1 MNNPINPE
9 FNNRA
14 VSVYDSGDALDDFPV
29 LKAFQ
34 QYIDAEQAKAR
45 KRLLALGV
53 FFGALMFVVIAIF
66 VVLLMNVTNRNQ
78 QLNDR
83 LIEFAMKDRSTGS
96 AVVVQPPPDSTAI
109 LTLTTKLEEMQRKL
123 SETQSKAEKAIA
135 EAEEKARQAANT
147 AEAAKPKPPS
157 AEELEIKRL
166 RTLLDEEKKKAAAE
180 QERRRQEE
188 LEAYRRQHYPELY
201 ETNPALERAQ
211 RARKTPSR
219 STRDDIDQILDVLD
233 DVERRESGKSD
244 ADTTGQDDELAP
256 IDYFEDDDDEAP
268 RPVAQ
273 KGKPQTVT
281 EEPKPLTV
289 RSVSVPNGKSRVSWG
304 IPD

>member
-1 MNNPINPE
+1 MNDPINSE
-9 FNNRA
+9 FNSRA
-14 VSVYDSGDALDDFPV
+14 VSVYGSGDALDDFPV

-45 KRLLALGV
+45 KRLLALGI
-53 FFGALMFVVIAIF
+53 FFGALIFIVIAIF
-66 VVLLMNVTNRNQ
+66 VILLMNVTNRNQ

-96 AVVVQPPPDSTAI
+96 AVVVQPPQDSSAI

-123 SETQSKAEKAIA
+123 SETQIKAEKAVA
-135 EAEEKARQAANT
+135 EAEEKARQDAT
-147 AEAAKPKPPS
+147 SAEAMPKPPT

-166 RTLLDEEKKKAAAE
+166 RALLDEEKKKAEAE
-180 QERRRQEE
+180 KERRRQEE

>member
-135 EAEEKARQAANT
+135 EAEEKARQATST

-188 LEAYRRQHYPELY
+188 LEAYRRKHYPELY
-201 ETNPALERAQ
+201 ETKEPVRSRAS
-211 RARKTPSR
+211 RKAPSQP
-219 STRDDIDQILDVLD
+219 TRDVVDQILEDLD
-233 DVERRESGKSD
+233 DLKQTDD
-244 ADTTGQDDELAP
+244 ADDLAP
-256 IDYFEDDDDEAP
+256 INYFDDEDEAP
-268 RPVAQ
+268 RPAVRKAQ
-273 KGKPQTVT
+273 PRKKTPSATRPST
-281 EEPKPLTV
+281 PTSTPTAHTI
-289 RSVSVPNGKSRVSWG
+289 SVPSGDSRVNWG